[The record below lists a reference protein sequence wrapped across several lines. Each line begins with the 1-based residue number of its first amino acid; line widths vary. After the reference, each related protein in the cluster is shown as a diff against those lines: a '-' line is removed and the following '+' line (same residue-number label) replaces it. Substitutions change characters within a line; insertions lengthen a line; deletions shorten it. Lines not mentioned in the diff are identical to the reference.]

1 MEPSDVSISRHLVTQ
16 PSDALIIVDVQND
29 FMPHGALPVAEADLI
44 VPGINKLAEKFFA
57 AGRTIVLTQDW
68 HPPNHKSFA
77 SAHRGKKPYD
87 PYSAAGIGPILWPD
101 HCVQGTT
108 GADFHP
114 DLNTK
119 CARLIIRKGFNPRID
134 SYSAFVENDKKT
146 ETGLSGYL
154 RAINVKRV
162 FVCGLALDYCVFYT
176 ALDGK
181 TLGFDVVLV
190 IDLTRPVGAPE
201 GIVDRVL
208 GKMTSKDVVLTNA
221 NQVSINNMR
230 QGNIIPQE

>member
-1 MEPSDVSISRHLVTQ
+1 MQPSDVTISKHLITQ
-16 PSDALIIVDVQND
+16 PGDALIIVDVQND
-29 FMPHGALPVAEADLI
+29 FMPYGGLPVAEADLI
-44 VPGINKLAEKFFA
+44 VPGINRLAEKFST

-68 HPPNHKSFA
+68 HTPNHESFA
-77 SAHRGKKPYD
+77 SAHRGGKPYD
-87 PYSAAGIGPILWPD
+87 PYSAEGIGPILWPD

-119 CARLIIRKGFNPRID
+119 LARLIIRKGSNPKID

-154 RAINVKRV
+154 HAIGIKRI
-162 FVCGLALDYCVFYT
+162 FTCGLALDYCVFFSSI
-176 ALDGK
+176 DGK
-181 TLGFDVVLV
+181 RLGFNVVFI

-201 GIVDRVL
+201 GIVSRVL
-208 GKMTSKDVVLTNA
+208 EEMTAKDIVFTNA
-221 NQVSINNMR
+221 SEIVK
-230 QGNIIPQE
+230 